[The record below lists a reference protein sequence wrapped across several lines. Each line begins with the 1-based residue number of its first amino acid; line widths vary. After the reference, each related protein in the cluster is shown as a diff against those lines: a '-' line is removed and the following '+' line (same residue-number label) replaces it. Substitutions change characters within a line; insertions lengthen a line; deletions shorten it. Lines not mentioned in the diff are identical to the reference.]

1 VITQTLKYYRQLAA
15 EVPGL
20 HAVAVSDPDALRAAK
35 ELHARTYRRRDMV
48 PAEALTG
55 DGRQIGL
62 AYDPYQAHAQYFS
75 VQEFRPGGRRTV
87 AAVRVIVAD
96 PGSGLDSFRFFRERR
111 TLYPR
116 YRRLLETVDP
126 AACGEISALVREPGT
141 NGKAALMLYR
151 AVWHYALSR
160 RYQYLLASCNA
171 GLYRRCKIIF
181 GRSWIRVGP
190 GYQRFANVREI
201 PVVIDIRGSL
211 DEALTLSRVNPVQRH
226 IKRKALRFFVRG
238 LPADVIGPGHRD
250 KLDRYRLPTA
260 AVGPAAAGGRRP

>member
-20 HAVAVSDPDALRAAK
+20 SAIVVSDPDALRAAK
-35 ELHARTYRRRDMV
+35 ELHARTYRRRGMV
-48 PAEALTG
+48 PVEALTS

-62 AYDPYQAHAQYFS
+62 PYDPYQAHAQYFS
-75 VQEFRPGGRRTV
+75 VREFRDSGQRTV

-96 PGSGLDSFRFFRERR
+96 PDSGLDSFRFFRDGR
-111 TLYPR
+111 TFYPR
-116 YRRLLETVDP
+116 YRRMLETLDP

-160 RYQYLLASCNA
+160 RYECLLVSCNA
-171 GLYRRCKIIF
+171 GLYRRCKMIF
-181 GRSWIRVGP
+181 GRSWIRVGS

-211 DEALTLSRVNPVQRH
+211 DEALTVSRVNPVKRH
-226 IKRKALRFFVRG
+226 IKLKALRFFVRG
-238 LPADVIGPGHRD
+238 LPPDVIGPGHWD
-250 KLDRYRLPTA
+250 KLDRYRLATE
-260 AVGPAAAGGRRP
+260 AVVPAAAGGRRP

>member
-1 VITQTLKYYRQLAA
+1 MINRTLKYYRQLAA
-15 EVPGL
+15 EVPSL
-20 HAVAVSDPDALRAAK
+20 RTVVVSEPDALSAAK
-35 ELHARTYRRRDMV
+35 ELHARTYLRRGMV
-48 PAEALTG
+48 PAEALTS

-75 VQEFRPGGRRTV
+75 VEEFRDGEPRTV
-87 AAVRVIVAD
+87 AAARVIVAD
-96 PGSGLDSFRFFRERR
+96 RDCGLDSFRFFHERR

-116 YRRLLETVDP
+116 YRRQLETLDP

-151 AVWHYALSR
+151 AVWHYALSQG
-160 RYQYLLASCNA
+160 YEYLLVSCNA

-190 GYQRFANVREI
+190 SYQRFANVREI

-211 DEALTLSRVNPVQRH
+211 ADALRLSRLNPVQRH
-226 IKRKALRFFVRG
+226 IKLKALQFFVRG
-238 LPADVIGPGHRD
+238 LPRDVIGPGHRN
-250 KLDRYRLPTA
+250 KLDRYRLQTG
-260 AVGPAAAGGRRP
+260 VVVPAATGGRRP